1 MVVIINTANP
11 AWQQC
16 NFEISAGFSKKHQK
30 PGPLVSVSLRFLT
43 DDMTIFRID
52 FL

>member
-11 AWQQC
+11 PRQQC
-16 NFEISAGFSKKHQK
+16 NFEISAGFSKEHQK
-30 PGPLVSVSLRFLT
+30 PGPLVFVSLRFLT
-43 DDMTIFRID
+43 DDVTMFRVD